1 MSQNAVSNTLL
12 YPAQVIGLAAIYV
25 VSAKLSLA
33 LAIPPGYATPIWPP
47 AGIALAALLFFGRR
61 AWPGIWLG
69 AAAVN
74 YAVESSLVSA
84 FTIGVGN
91 SLEGVVAA
99 LLVERRQS
107 DPRDFRRAE
116 DVVSFIVIC
125 VIAASVAASVASVA
139 LALNNS
145 LPWALAFRNWW
156 TWWQGDLAGMIIV
169 APLLLSW
176 SIPSPS
182 PWPAA
187 KKLEAAT
194 FAVLL
199 GGTAWAVTMNEAARY
214 APFSLTFI
222 ALPFILWAAIR
233 FGQREVT
240 TTIAVVCAVAVWFVL
255 ERPALFE
262 PTPVNELLLL
272 LLSFNSMVVTTGLV
286 VVTALR
292 QRERQ
297 ALSAARNDALTGLAN
312 AALFDEQLAR
322 LLAVSRVQ
330 KAKVVLA
337 LMDIERFK
345 TVNDTLGRHVGDNAL
360 RQIADRVSIGLTPDT
375 LIARVSGDRFALA
388 AAYSETGLGK
398 VMPSRLSKWF
408 GPAYL
413 VDGHELRLSARV
425 GVALFPDDA
434 QDADSLFLRAES
446 ALKKAKASGE
456 RLLFFT
462 QSMTERMAEKLSLEN
477 QLRRAVEREEFVLHY
492 QPKIDLDT
500 RALVGL
506 EALIRWN
513 SPERGLVPPA
523 RFIPMLEESGLILE
537 VGSWAFRRA
546 MLDQALWASE
556 GVPLPRV
563 AVNVSSIQLRQ
574 PNFVEMVQQAVGPGA
589 DPRLVELE
597 ITESR
602 IMEDID
608 ANIAKLKRIRDLGIR
623 VAIDDFGTGYS
634 SLAYLARLPVQTLK
648 IDREFIATMLSDDE
662 TMAVVQTVI
671 SLAQSLK
678 LTTVA
683 EGVEREEQ
691 ADVLELLRCD
701 QIQGY
706 FVSRPKPREEI
717 TPLLRERP
725 RS

>member
-222 ALPFILWAAIR
+222 ALPPTNVISYVPGTSTSR
-233 FGQREVT
+233 
-240 TTIAVVCAVAVWFVL
+240 
-255 ERPALFE
+255 
-262 PTPVNELLLL
+262 TPV
-272 LLSFNSMVVTTGLV
+272 
-286 VVTALR
+286 
-292 QRERQ
+292 
-297 ALSAARNDALTGLAN
+297 
-312 AALFDEQLAR
+312 
-322 LLAVSRVQ
+322 
-330 KAKVVLA
+330 
-337 LMDIERFK
+337 
-345 TVNDTLGRHVGDNAL
+345 
-360 RQIADRVSIGLTPDT
+360 
-375 LIARVSGDRFALA
+375 
-388 AAYSETGLGK
+388 
-398 VMPSRLSKWF
+398 
-408 GPAYL
+408 
-413 VDGHELRLSARV
+413 
-425 GVALFPDDA
+425 
-434 QDADSLFLRAES
+434 
-446 ALKKAKASGE
+446 
-456 RLLFFT
+456 
-462 QSMTERMAEKLSLEN
+462 
-477 QLRRAVEREEFVLHY
+477 
-492 QPKIDLDT
+492 
-500 RALVGL
+500 
-506 EALIRWN
+506 
-513 SPERGLVPPA
+513 
-523 RFIPMLEESGLILE
+523 
-537 VGSWAFRRA
+537 
-546 MLDQALWASE
+546 
-556 GVPLPRV
+556 
-563 AVNVSSIQLRQ
+563 
-574 PNFVEMVQQAVGPGA
+574 
-589 DPRLVELE
+589 
-597 ITESR
+597 
-602 IMEDID
+602 
-608 ANIAKLKRIRDLGIR
+608 
-623 VAIDDFGTGYS
+623 
-634 SLAYLARLPVQTLK
+634 
-648 IDREFIATMLSDDE
+648 
-662 TMAVVQTVI
+662 
-671 SLAQSLK
+671 
-678 LTTVA
+678 
-683 EGVEREEQ
+683 
-691 ADVLELLRCD
+691 
-701 QIQGY
+701 
-706 FVSRPKPREEI
+706 
-717 TPLLRERP
+717 
-725 RS
+725 